1 MAAGDAGAGA
11 AEGEV
16 VITRIFDA
24 PLELVWKAWTEPE
37 RVMRWWGPQGY
48 TIPYCTIDLRTG
60 GVMHFCMRS
69 AEGQEIWCGG
79 VFHEVVEPE
88 RIVSTSYFSDEQGNV
103 VRPERYGMS
112 AAWPA
117 ETLVTVTFADLD
129 GRTLVTL
136 QQRVGPVP
144 ADERASAQQGWIETF
159 DRLAE
164 YVANA

>member
-1 MAAGDAGAGA
+1 MTAGDAGAGA

-16 VITRIFDA
+16 VITRVFDA
-24 PLELVWKAWTEPE
+24 PRELVWRAWTEPE
-37 RVMRWWGPQGY
+37 RMMRWWGPRGY
-48 TIPYCTIDLRTG
+48 TIPYCTIDLRPG

-69 AEGQEIWCGG
+69 AEGQDVWCGG

-88 RIVSTSYFSDEQGNV
+88 RIVSTSYFSDEQGNL
-103 VRPERYGMS
+103 VRPEQYGLS
-112 AAWPA
+112 ATWPA

-136 QQRVGPVP
+136 RQSVGPVP
-144 ADERASAQQGWIETF
+144 AEERAGTQQGWTETF